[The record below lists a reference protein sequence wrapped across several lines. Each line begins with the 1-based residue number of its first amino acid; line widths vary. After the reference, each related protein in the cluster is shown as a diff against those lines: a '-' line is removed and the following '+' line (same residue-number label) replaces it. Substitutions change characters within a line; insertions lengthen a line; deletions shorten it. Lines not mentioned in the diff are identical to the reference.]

1 MNDLIVHA
9 VLAVEIFYMGEMLGK
24 LVLAVDQ
31 CILIGK
37 ETPAQGLVFTCDAVK
52 QVLLHIPEVL
62 DDFFSNREVCLAVVS
77 WLETL
82 KGAYLEDILFLRH
95 VQGWINADARIIRH
109 LHGIHATHAG
119 ADDEINFI
127 LSTIVLEKG
136 QCLLRVDRNIRCKH
150 IEFLHILSKTSCR
163 IASAA
168 RPVAVKI
175 NDSFHCF
182 IKCC

>member
-1 MNDLIVHA
+1 
-9 VLAVEIFYMGEMLGK
+9 MGEMLGK

-31 CILIGK
+31 CITIGK
-37 ETPAQGLVFTCDAVK
+37 EAPTQGLVFTCDAVK
-52 QVLLHIPEVL
+52 QVLLHILKVF
-62 DDFFSNREVCLAVVS
+62 DDFFGNREVRLAIS
-77 WLETL
+77 SRLETL

-95 VQGWINADARIIRH
+95 VQGGINADAGIIRH

-119 ADDEINFI
+119 PDDEINLI
-127 LSTIVLEKG
+127 LSTVTLQKR
-136 QCLLRVDRNIRCKH
+136 QCLLWVDWNIRGNH
-150 IEFLHILSKTSCR
+150 IVLRQILGKTSCR

-168 RPVAVKI
+168 GPVTVKI